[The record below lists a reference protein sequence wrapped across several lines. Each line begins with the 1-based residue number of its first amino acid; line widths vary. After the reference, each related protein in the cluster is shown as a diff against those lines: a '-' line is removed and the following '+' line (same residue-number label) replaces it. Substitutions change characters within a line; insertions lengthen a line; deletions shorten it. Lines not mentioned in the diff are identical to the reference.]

1 MTAEEIKRVLFEE
14 LRNIAPE
21 SDPAAVDPD
30 ADLREELDIDS
41 MDFLN
46 LIIALHRRLKVE
58 IPEADYAKLA
68 TVNGAVGYLLRA
80 GTA

>member
-1 MTAEEIKRVLFEE
+1 MTPEEIKQVLFEE
-14 LRNIAPE
+14 LGNIAPE

-46 LIIALHRRLKVE
+46 LIIALHKRLKVE

-68 TVNGAVGYLLRA
+68 TVNGALGYLARA